1 MDCNELL
8 RRQLAN
14 RLICQTQQIAIGPT
28 GSTGPPGPPG
38 PNSIFAKSFTIF
50 VDFVIGAGISSVYIP
65 PGLFS
70 LSAAGNLAEGGTFTA
85 DVSPDLSFLGQDK
98 ITLGK
103 LQYGFING
111 ITASGFYA
119 SGQWNPISGGNI
131 GNTKL
136 HYKLSTNN
144 SAIISN
150 VNVTLLTGGNTAV
163 RPTGTSADGYLATVT
178 LFFL

>member
-14 RLICQTQQIAIGPT
+14 RLLCQSQQLTIGPT
-28 GSTGPPGPPG
+28 GPPAPTNGLMR
-38 PNSIFAKSFTIF
+38 SYTIF
-50 VDFVIGAGISSVYIP
+50 VDFAVGAGISSVRIP

-70 LSAAGNLAEGGTFTA
+70 SAAAGNLEYGGTFTA
-85 DVSPDLSFLGQDK
+85 DVSPDLVFFGQDK

-103 LQYGFING
+103 TQNRFIVG

-119 SGQWNPISGGNI
+119 AGEWNPIAGGNI

-136 HYKLSTNN
+136 YFNTSTDY

-150 VNVTLLTGGNTAV
+150 VNVTLLTGGNTAI
-163 RPTGTSADGYLATVT
+163 RPTGTAGDGFLATIT
-178 LFFL
+178 LFYL

>member
-1 MDCNELL
+1 MVVS
-8 RRQLAN
+8 A
-14 RLICQTQQIAIGPT
+14 
-28 GSTGPPGPPG
+28 
-38 PNSIFAKSFTIF
+38 FAKKNINVVFDAGTIF
-50 VDFVIGAGISSVYIP
+50 SPSFSV
-65 PGLFS
+65 
-70 LSAAGNLAEGGTFTA
+70 E
-85 DVSPDLSFLGQDK
+85 SFNLGQDK